1 MRVAIWLLVVVLT
14 VLAVEG
20 KKPKGKGKPSKPK
33 PVGTGEEPTGATE
46 KPSKGKGKGKPSK
59 GKGKPTKPEPTGTGN
74 GAEEKPGKGK
84 GKGKPS
90 KPEKPEEP
98 ERPEP
103 EPRGFC
109 IAPEEMHMIC
119 AAGSAL
125 GGARMYSAMEQCGIE
140 LGGEEQTK
148 GLFLDMRAKKPKG
161 KPSKGKGKPSKGKGK
176 PSKCPSVK
184 SIMDM
189 AEEKYAGEACVF
201 TEMGWLDNDM
211 VANED
216 AIMADI
222 MTLPY
227 EISDALNSDEYVE
240 CIAEIEKS
248 AMGFGKCMKSYSDE
262 EQQQL
267 TELFNGVAHV
277 QCFEK
282 AFEQGCEMYM
292 SNTIYAMAG
301 NPGTGSGSGSDYFT
315 VTK

>member
-33 PVGTGEEPTGATE
+33 PEGTGEEPVTITTE

-59 GKGKPTKPEPTGTGN
+59 GKGKPTKPE
-74 GAEEKPGKGK
+74 KPGK

-98 ERPEP
+98 EEPERPEP

-109 IAPEEMHMIC
+109 ISPEEMHMIC

-140 LGGEEQTK
+140 MGGEEQTR
-148 GLFLDMRAKKPKG
+148 GMFLDMRAKKPKG

-176 PSKCPSVK
+176 PSKCPSVQ

-227 EISDALNSDEYVE
+227 EISDALNSDEYVG
-240 CIAEIEKS
+240 CIADIEKS

-301 NPGTGSGSGSDYFT
+301 NPGTGSGSGFGSDYFT
-315 VTK
+315 FTK